1 MFQRYLRPLRFP
13 RGNPRGIGLM
23 LLSTICYSLL
33 HALIREMSNELH
45 PFELAFFRNL
55 FGLLVVLPWFI
66 RYGLTPLR
74 TARFGL
80 LAVRAGLNVIAVLSY
95 FYALSIVPLADA
107 TALSFTAPIFT
118 TVLAIFFFRE
128 FVGVRRWIAILIGF
142 TGAFV
147 VLRPGIESVTVGQL
161 LVLTYAL
168 FFAFALIVT
177 KILGQTE
184 SSVTIITY
192 VSLLMVPISVIPAV
206 LVWQTPSLVQIG
218 VMLIMGILGT
228 SAQLLMTQALKE
240 GETHVVMPFDF
251 TKIIWAV
258 LLGLLVFQEIPG
270 IYTWLGVAMI
280 ISSAFYIGYREHVV
294 RVSGIE
300 DGK

>member
-1 MFQRYLRPLRFP
+1 
-13 RGNPRGIGLM
+13 M

-33 HALIREMSNELH
+33 HALIRGMSNELH

-66 RYGLTPLR
+66 RYGFAPLR
-74 TARFGL
+74 TSRLGL
-80 LAVRAGLNVIAVLSY
+80 HAVRAGLNVIAVLSY
-95 FYALSIVPLADA
+95 FYALSVVPLADA

-251 TKIIWAV
+251 TKMIWAV

-270 IYTWLGVAMI
+270 IFTWLGIGMI

>member
-1 MFQRYLRPLRFP
+1 
-13 RGNPRGIGLM
+13 M

-33 HALIREMSNELH
+33 HALIRGMSNELH

-66 RYGLTPLR
+66 RYGLAPLR
-74 TARFGL
+74 TSRFGL
-80 LAVRAGLNVIAVLSY
+80 HAVRAGLNVIAVLSY
-95 FYALSIVPLADA
+95 FYALSLVPLADA
-107 TALSFTAPIFT
+107 TALSFTAPIIT

-128 FVGVRRWIAILIGF
+128 FVGIRRWIAILVGF

-147 VLRPGIESVTVGQL
+147 VLRPGVESVTVGQL

-168 FFAFALIVT
+168 FFAIALIIT

-192 VSLLMVPISVIPAV
+192 VSLLMVPISAIPAV

-251 TKIIWAV
+251 TKMIWAV

-270 IYTWLGVAMI
+270 IYTWLGVGMI
-280 ISSAFYIGYREHVV
+280 FSSAFYIGYREHIV
-294 RVSGIE
+294 RISGTG
-300 DGK
+300 DRK

>member
-1 MFQRYLRPLRFP
+1 
-13 RGNPRGIGLM
+13 M

-80 LAVRAGLNVIAVLSY
+80 HAVRAGLNVIAVLSY
-95 FYALSIVPLADA
+95 FYALSIVPLAEA

-128 FVGVRRWIAILIGF
+128 FVGIRRWIAILIGF
-142 TGAFV
+142 AGAFV

-161 LVLTYAL
+161 LVLTY
-168 FFAFALIVT
+168 
-177 KILGQTE
+177 G
-184 SSVTIITY
+184 
-192 VSLLMVPISVIPAV
+192 LM
-206 LVWQTPSLVQIG
+206 
-218 VMLIMGILGT
+218 
-228 SAQLLMTQALKE
+228 
-240 GETHVVMPFDF
+240 
-251 TKIIWAV
+251 
-258 LLGLLVFQEIPG
+258 
-270 IYTWLGVAMI
+270 
-280 ISSAFYIGYREHVV
+280 
-294 RVSGIE
+294 
-300 DGK
+300 

>member
-1 MFQRYLRPLRFP
+1 
-13 RGNPRGIGLM
+13 M

-33 HALIREMSNELH
+33 HALIRGMSNELH

-66 RYGLTPLR
+66 RYGLAPLR
-74 TARFGL
+74 TSRFGL
-80 LAVRAGLNVIAVLSY
+80 HAVRAGLNVIAVLSY
-95 FYALSIVPLADA
+95 FYALSLVPLADA
-107 TALSFTAPIFT
+107 TALSFTAPIIT

-128 FVGVRRWIAILIGF
+128 FVGIRRWIAILVGF

-147 VLRPGIESVTVGQL
+147 VLRPGVESVTVGQL

-168 FFAFALIVT
+168 FFAIALIVT

-192 VSLLMVPISVIPAV
+192 VSLLMVPISAIPAV

-251 TKIIWAV
+251 TKMIWAV

-270 IYTWLGVAMI
+270 IYTWLGVGMI
-280 ISSAFYIGYREHVV
+280 FSSAFYIGYREHVV

>member
-1 MFQRYLRPLRFP
+1 
-13 RGNPRGIGLM
+13 
-23 LLSTICYSLL
+23 
-33 HALIREMSNELH
+33 MSNELH

-66 RYGLTPLR
+66 RYGLAPLR
-74 TARFGL
+74 TSRFGL
-80 LAVRAGLNVIAVLSY
+80 HAVRAGLNVIAVLSY
-95 FYALSIVPLADA
+95 FYALSLVPLADA
-107 TALSFTAPIFT
+107 TALSFTAPIIT

-251 TKIIWAV
+251 TKMIWAV

-270 IYTWLGVAMI
+270 IYTWLGVGMI
-280 ISSAFYIGYREHVV
+280 FSSAFYIGYREHVV

>member
-1 MFQRYLRPLRFP
+1 
-13 RGNPRGIGLM
+13 
-23 LLSTICYSLL
+23 
-33 HALIREMSNELH
+33 MSNELH

-66 RYGLTPLR
+66 RYGLAPLR
-74 TARFGL
+74 TSRFGL
-80 LAVRAGLNVIAVLSY
+80 HAVRAGLNVIAVLSY
-95 FYALSIVPLADA
+95 FYALSLVPLADA
-107 TALSFTAPIFT
+107 TALSFTAPIIT

-128 FVGVRRWIAILIGF
+128 FVGIRRWIAILVGF

-147 VLRPGIESVTVGQL
+147 VLRPGVESVTVGQL

-168 FFAFALIVT
+168 FFAIALIVT

-192 VSLLMVPISVIPAV
+192 VSLLMVPISAIPAM

-251 TKIIWAV
+251 TKMIWAV

-270 IYTWLGVAMI
+270 IYTWLGVGMI
-280 ISSAFYIGYREHVV
+280 FSSAFYIGYREHIV
-294 RVSGIE
+294 RISGTG
-300 DGK
+300 DRK

>member
-66 RYGLTPLR
+66 RYGFAPLR

-80 LAVRAGLNVIAVLSY
+80 HAVRAGLNVIAVLSY
-95 FYALSIVPLADA
+95 FYALSIVPLAEA

-192 VSLLMVPISVIPAV
+192 VSLLMVPISAIPAV

-251 TKIIWAV
+251 TKMIWAV

-270 IYTWLGVAMI
+270 IYTWLGVGMI
-280 ISSAFYIGYREHVV
+280 FSSAFYIGYREHVV